1 MTAKE
6 YQTVEASFRCRAGVD
21 DKFDEIK
28 LLNNKMREEVTEIKE
43 TQIKQGE
50 ELKYMRVT
58 MNSIDMKM
66 DKFIASSD
74 KRYAGKLSERAV
86 YGVASVIILSVIG
99 ALITL
104 IIK

>member
-1 MTAKE
+1 MAKA
-6 YQTVEASFRCRAGVD
+6 YQTVEESRRCRQGVD

-28 LLNNKMREEVTEIKE
+28 SLNNKMREEVTEIKE

-58 MNSIDMKM
+58 MNSIDMKL

-74 KRYAGKLSERAV
+74 KRYAGKLSERII
-86 YGVASVIILSVIG
+86 YTVAGLILTGFMG

>member
-28 LLNNKMREEVTEIKE
+28 SLNTKMREEVTEIKE

-58 MNSIDMKM
+58 MNSIDLKM

-74 KRYAGKLSERAV
+74 KRYASKLSERIV
-86 YGVASVIILSVIG
+86 YSLAGLILTGFVG
-99 ALITL
+99 ALVTL

>member
-1 MTAKE
+1 MAKE
-6 YQTVEASFRCRAGVD
+6 YQTVEESRRCRAGVD

-28 LLNNKMREEVTEIKE
+28 SLNTKMREEVTEIKE

-58 MNSIDMKM
+58 MNSIEMKM
-66 DKFIASSD
+66 DKFITSSD
-74 KRYAGKLSERAV
+74 KRYASKLSERIVFAMA
-86 YGVASVIILSVIG
+86 GLILTGFAG

>member
-1 MTAKE
+1 MAKE

-28 LLNNKMREEVTEIKE
+28 NLNNKMREEVTEIKE

-58 MNSIDMKM
+58 MNKIDNQMS
-66 DKFIASSD
+66 DFIKSTD
-74 KRYAGKLSERAV
+74 KRYASKLSEKV
-86 YGVASVIILSVIG
+86 LYGF
-99 ALITL
+99 ITL
-104 IIK
+104 ILIAVITNLITPIFK

>member
-1 MTAKE
+1 MAKE
-6 YQTVEASFRCRAGVD
+6 YQTVEESRRCRAGVD

-58 MNSIDMKM
+58 MNKIDTQMS
-66 DKFIASSD
+66 DFIKASD
-74 KRYAGKLSERAV
+74 KRYASKLSERIV
-86 YGVASVIILSVIG
+86 YTMAGLILTGFMG

>member
-6 YQTVEASFRCRAGVD
+6 YQTVEESRRCRAGVD

-28 LLNNKMREEVTEIKE
+28 SLNNKMREEVTEIKE

-58 MNSIDMKM
+58 MNSIEMKM
-66 DKFIASSD
+66 DNFIKASD
-74 KRYAGKLSERAV
+74 ERYASKLAEKVLYGFITLVLIAV
-86 YGVASVIILSVIG
+86 ITN
-99 ALITL
+99 LITP
-104 IIK
+104 IFK

>member
-1 MTAKE
+1 MAKE
-6 YQTVEASFRCRAGVD
+6 YQTVEASVRCRAGVD
-21 DKFDEIK
+21 YKFQEIK
-28 LLNNKMREEVTEIKE
+28 LLNTKMREEVTEIKE

-58 MNSIDMKM
+58 MNSIDMKL

-74 KRYAGKLSERAV
+74 KRYAGKLSERII
-86 YGVASVIILSVIG
+86 YTVAGLILTGFMG